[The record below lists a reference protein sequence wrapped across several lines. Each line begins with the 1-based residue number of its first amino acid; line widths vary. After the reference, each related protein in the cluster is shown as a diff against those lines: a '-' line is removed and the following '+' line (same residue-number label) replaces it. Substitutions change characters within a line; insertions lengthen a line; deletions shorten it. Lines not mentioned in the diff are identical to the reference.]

1 MIHFTLGATAVNQAL
16 QTLSQTTPSATP
28 CTEPVEVSLVELI
41 LTLSEITDDIDEI
54 FTTVDHMIES
64 GSVRL
69 SRRSIDDMMQNVAEA

>member
-1 MIHFTLGATAVNQAL
+1 MTQAL
-16 QTLSQTTPSATP
+16 HTLSETPSATP
-28 CTEPVEVSLVELI
+28 CTEPMEVSLVELI

-54 FTTVDHMIES
+54 FTTVDHMVET